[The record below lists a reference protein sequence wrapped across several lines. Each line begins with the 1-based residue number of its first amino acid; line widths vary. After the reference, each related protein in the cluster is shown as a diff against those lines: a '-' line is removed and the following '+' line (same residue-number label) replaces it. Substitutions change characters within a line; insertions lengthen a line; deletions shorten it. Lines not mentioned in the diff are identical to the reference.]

1 MFWKK
6 NRKSLSR
13 LSFSGFWAATYKRL
27 EYDMPQVKLKMTCRP
42 TAFLDWFY
50 LLRLRVCCLQ
60 HIAEN
65 LFLPI
70 QNTLS
75 SSFFSFFI
83 FSFFSFNLFR
93 LFFLFFS
100 RVYKRVQVE
109 IDSLTVNGAFL
120 GLKIAFFAE
129 QFFEVF
135 LWTKFLMSGI

>member
-1 MFWKK
+1 
-6 NRKSLSR
+6 
-13 LSFSGFWAATYKRL
+13 
-27 EYDMPQVKLKMTCRP
+27 
-42 TAFLDWFY
+42 
-50 LLRLRVCCLQ
+50 VCCLQ

-135 LWTKFLMSGI
+135 L